1 MSLPADVAYENL
13 KRNNLSKWP
22 DGRRDTRRLAGVVS
36 VAFEPTFT
44 IEPGE
49 AIFTVGSCFARNIER
64 RFSTL
69 GFKVPALEVSLP
81 EEERASDVVNDI
93 LNKYP
98 PHSIL
103 NEFRWALD
111 PEFPFQEA
119 SYLEMRNGRW
129 HDPHLAGNV
138 APASLERVKERRA
151 MVEAIYRQ
159 SANCRVVVVTLG
171 LVEAWRDHLTGLY
184 LNEAPPKAVV
194 LAEPDRFTLEI
205 LSVADIME
213 ALEALHELLS
223 RFGHPEF
230 RLLVTV
236 SPVPFKATFTGRDA
250 LLANTYSKSALRV
263 AVEMFALGHSNVD
276 YFPSYEIVT
285 LTNRSSAFIQDNRHV
300 TSSVVDEI
308 VDRVVEAYCPRIE
321 PDDGGVSARASQD
334 QLNDL
339 LRQEKWLEAARIYES
354 LARRQRYERWG
365 MTPFSYYFN
374 FGRTLLRGGALAE
387 AHAPLARAVELDP
400 SSIHATYNLGIL
412 LAKLQRP
419 LDAEEYLRRAV
430 TLRGVTPDIRRRFA
444 TQLEGN
450 GKVEEAQLQRELA
463 DVEAEN
469 SAPDTPLQA
478 RAKARARARAEARA
492 NARAEAE
499 AQKLAAVSEK
509 NGT

>member
-13 KRNNLSKWP
+13 KRNNHSKWP
-22 DGRRDTRRLAGVVS
+22 DGRRDTRRLSGVVS

-64 RFSTL
+64 RFATL
-69 GFKVPALEVSLP
+69 GFQMPALEVSLP

-111 PEFPFQEA
+111 PEFPFQED
-119 SYLEMRNGRW
+119 SYLAMRNGRW

-138 APASLERVKERRA
+138 APATLERVRERRA
-151 MVEAIYRQ
+151 MVQDIYRQ
-159 SANCRVVVVTLG
+159 SAHCRVVVVTLG
-171 LVEAWRDHLTGLY
+171 LVEAWLDHRTGLY
-184 LNEAPPKAVV
+184 LNEAPPKSVV
-194 LAEPDRFTLEI
+194 QAEPDRFTLEI

-213 ALEALHELLS
+213 ALEALHALLS

-308 VDRVVEAYCPRIE
+308 VDRVVEAYCPGVDLE
-321 PDDGGVSARASQD
+321 GGAVSARRSQALLD
-334 QLNDL
+334 DL
-339 LRQEKWLEAARIYES
+339 LRQEKWLDAARIYEA

-365 MTPFSYYFN
+365 MSAFAYHFD
-374 FGRTLLRGGALAE
+374 FGRALLRGGALAE
-387 AHAPLARAVELDP
+387 AHAQLARAVELDP

-419 LDAEEYLRRAV
+419 LEAEEYLRRAV
-430 TLRGVTPDIRRRFA
+430 TLIGVTPEIRRRLA
-444 TQLEGN
+444 SQLEGN
-450 GKVEEAQLQRELA
+450 GKVEEAELQRKLA
-463 DVEAEN
+463 DVEAEV
-469 SAPDTPLQA
+469 AGADPRIT
-478 RAKARARARAEARA
+478 AKAEK
-492 NARAEAE
+492 
-499 AQKLAAVSEK
+499 AQKRAAMSEK
-509 NGT
+509 NEK

>member
-1 MSLPADVAYENL
+1 MPLMSLPASVAYENL
-13 KRNNLSKWP
+13 KQNNQSKWP
-22 DGRRDTRRLAGVVS
+22 DGRRDTRRLTGVVT
-36 VAFEPTFT
+36 VAFEPTFI

-64 RFSTL
+64 RFATL

-81 EEERASDVVNDI
+81 EDERASDVVNDI

-111 PEFPFQEA
+111 PAFPFDEA

-138 APASLERVKERRA
+138 APASLERVRERRD
-151 MVEAIYRQ
+151 MVENIYRQ
-159 SANCRVVVVTLG
+159 AAQCRVVVVTLG
-171 LVEAWRDHLTGLY
+171 LVEAWRDNVTGLY

-194 LAEPDRFTLEI
+194 QAEPDRFTLEI
-205 LSVADIME
+205 LSVAEVME
-213 ALEALHELLS
+213 ALEALHALLC

-230 RLLVTV
+230 RLLITV

-250 LLANTYSKSALRV
+250 LLANTYSKSTLRV
-263 AVEMFALGHSNVD
+263 AVEMFALGHANVD

-308 VDRVVEAYCPRIE
+308 VDRVVEAYCPGI
-321 PDDGGVSARASQD
+321 DLDGGAGGARRSQVLLD
-334 QLNDL
+334 DL
-339 LRQEKWLEAARIYES
+339 LRDEKWLEAARIYEA
-354 LARRQRYERWG
+354 LARRNRYERWG
-365 MTPFSYYFN
+365 MSAFSYHFD

-387 AHAPLARAVELDP
+387 AHAQLARAVELDP
-400 SSIHATYNLGIL
+400 SSIQATYNLGIL

-419 LDAEEYLRRAV
+419 LEAEEYLRRAV
-430 TLRGVTPDIRRRFA
+430 TLMGVTPEIRRRLA
-444 TQLEGN
+444 AQLEGN
-450 GKVEEAQLQRELA
+450 GKVEEAQLQRKLA
-463 DVEAEN
+463 DVEAEV
-469 SAPDTPLQA
+469 SAADA
-478 RAKARARARAEARA
+478 RLKAKAEK
-492 NARAEAE
+492 
-499 AQKLAAVSEK
+499 AQKLAAMSAKDE
-509 NGT
+509 T

>member
-1 MSLPADVAYENL
+1 MSLPAAVAYENI
-13 KRNNLSKWP
+13 KRNNQSKWP
-22 DGRRDTRRLAGVVS
+22 DGRRDTRRLTGVVT

-64 RFSTL
+64 RFATL

-111 PEFPFQEA
+111 PEFPFDEA

-138 APASLERVKERRA
+138 APATLERVRERRA
-151 MVEAIYRQ
+151 MVEDIYRQ
-159 SANCRVVVVTLG
+159 AANCRVVVVTLG
-171 LVEAWRDHLTGLY
+171 LVEAWRDQVTGLY
-184 LNEAPPKAVV
+184 LNEAPPKSVV
-194 LAEPDRFTLEI
+194 QAEPDRFTLEI
-205 LSVADIME
+205 LSVDEIME
-213 ALEALHELLS
+213 ALEALHALLV

-236 SPVPFKATFTGRDA
+236 SPVPFKVTFTGRDA

-263 AVEMFALGHSNVD
+263 AVEMFALRHSNVD

-308 VDRVVEAYCPRIE
+308 VDRVVEAYCPGIDLE
-321 PDDGGVSARASQD
+321 GGASGARRSQALLD
-334 QLNDL
+334 EL
-339 LRQEKWLEAARIYES
+339 LRDEKWLEAARIYEA
-354 LARRQRYERWG
+354 LARRNRYERWG
-365 MTPFSYYFN
+365 MSAFAYHFDY
-374 FGRTLLRGGALAE
+374 GRTLLRGGALAE
-387 AHAPLARAVELDP
+387 AHAQLTRAVELNP
-400 SSIHATYNLGIL
+400 ASIHATYNLGIL

-419 LDAEEYLRRAV
+419 LEAEEYLRRAV
-430 TLRGVTPDIRRRFA
+430 EMKGATPEIRRRLA
-444 TQLEGN
+444 AQLEGN
-450 GKVEEAQLQRELA
+450 GKIEEAQLQRKLA
-463 DVEAEN
+463 DVEAEV
-469 SAPDTPLQA
+469 SAADSYMK
-478 RAKARARARAEARA
+478 AKAEK
-492 NARAEAE
+492 
-499 AQKLAAVSEK
+499 AQKLAAISAK
-509 NGT
+509 NES

>member
-1 MSLPADVAYENL
+1 MSLPAGVAYENL
-13 KRNNLSKWP
+13 KQHNQSKWP
-22 DGRRDTRRLAGVVS
+22 DGRRDTRRLTGVVS
-36 VAFEPTFT
+36 VDFEPTFT

-69 GFKVPALEVSLP
+69 GFQVPALEVSLP

-119 SYLEMRNGRW
+119 SYLAMKNGRW

-159 SANCRVVVVTLG
+159 AANCRVVVVTLG
-171 LVEAWRDHLTGLY
+171 LVEAWLDHTTGLY

-213 ALEALHELLS
+213 ALEALHVLLG
-223 RFGHPEF
+223 RFGHPDF

-236 SPVPFKATFTGRDA
+236 SPVPLKATFTGRDA

-263 AVEMFALGHSNVD
+263 AVEMFALGHPNVD

-308 VDRVVEAYCPRIE
+308 VDRVVEAYCPGLD
-321 PDDGGVSARASQD
+321 PDDGGVGARRSQALLD
-334 QLNDL
+334 DL
-339 LRQEKWLEAARIYES
+339 LRQEKWLEAGRIYEA
-354 LARRQRYERWG
+354 LARRQRYLRWG
-365 MTPFSYYFN
+365 MTEFSYHFD

-387 AHAPLARAVELDP
+387 AHAQLARAVELDP

-419 LDAEEYLRRAV
+419 IEAEAYLRRAV
-430 TLRGVTPDIRRRFA
+430 TLMGVTPEIRRRLA
-444 TQLEGN
+444 AQLDGN
-450 GKVEEAQLQRELA
+450 GKTEEAALQRKLA
-463 DVEAEN
+463 DVEAEVTE
-469 SAPDTPLQA
+469 ADA
-478 RAKARARARAEARA
+478 RLTMKAEKALKRAA
-492 NARAEAE
+492 
-499 AQKLAAVSEK
+499 LSEK
-509 NGT
+509 NEA